1 MRSQLKK
8 IEIKTSQK
16 DKHFLNKPL
25 LKNPDQCY
33 SGERET
39 MGSSAANII
48 KLDQRS
54 GDIQCR
60 PDISNVRV
68 NTYCDKVAYKGHSS
82 FSMASSK
89 LEIVLIAVLIAMAT
103 YNLQVGSIFVL
114 VLITPK
120 FWPL

>member
-1 MRSQLKK
+1 MERREIREHLKK
-8 IEIKTSQK
+8 LKQIKR
-16 DKHFLNKPL
+16 D
-25 LKNPDQCY
+25 LKRDQCY

-89 LEIVLIAVLIAMAT
+89 LEIVLIAAT
-103 YNLQVGSIFVL
+103 IYNL
-114 VLITPK
+114 
-120 FWPL
+120 